1 MSDENVIKDTPVESE
16 TMTNEEYMT
25 LLRQRGLEKLSEC
38 DDITSFEGECE
49 ATIMF
54 KYGVDFFKGDI
65 VQIANEYGH
74 HAKARVIEVVI
85 SDDESG
91 FSIYPTFSTLN
102 KEDETT

>member
-74 HAKARVIEVVI
+74 HANHFCRHLP
-85 SDDESG
+85 SG
-91 FSIYPTFSTLN
+91 CVYGGRCAADPVRLM
-102 KEDETT
+102 